1 MVLLQKKIGRDILC
15 LSTTMNINRVFKT
28 KKSKIIINVDDFNLL
43 IKKVEF
49 CSVFFLEMFSSD
61 AVYLFSDR
69 ND

>member
-1 MVLLQKKIGRDILC
+1 MSFYDYEYKQ
-15 LSTTMNINRVFKT
+15 SFFKT

-43 IKKVEF
+43 IKKVEV

-61 AVYLFSDR
+61 TVYLFSDR